1 MSNEKVVVVGSSY
14 SSALVYFCLQ
24 NFLTKTREPI
34 DLIWLTDKNYYSF
47 NSLLSQYL
55 CESVSFADI
64 TQELR
69 GVGIIKPGVSY
80 LETKI
85 INIDFSSKI
94 IKTQKGEI
102 SYKYLVLAPEVD
114 KDCLDL
120 LLSNEKCLMV
130 NSLQD
135 VIKLQSIIVKNLE
148 AASGENDLNLR
159 STLLNYLI
167 VGANKNGIEL
177 ACSLHDYVYALMKN
191 NYPELNKSLLKI
203 NLIEKKNTLVEGKNP
218 FFKSSLLY
226 ILNKKG
232 IILHTNA
239 NVTAISKNKIEINAE
254 KEMTFGTVL
263 YAGKYKYSSLIK
275 SLSLKLDDSFRA
287 CVDIYLKADGL
298 DDVFVLGE
306 CATCLDLSENIPRN
320 VLLFKKQA
328 ELASLNILSK
338 INNNHLKSLNLNYE
352 IDFLSLGR
360 RKSLVGIKG
369 LYFSG
374 YFAWLFHRIIY
385 IFAFIGLKKKIR
397 SLAGLLFDIFCL
409 RDSVYVNFLP
419 EVKERQVAK
428 RGAKNNE

>member
-47 NSLLSQYL
+47 NSLLPQYL
-55 CESVSFADI
+55 CDSVSFTDI

-80 LETKI
+80 LESKI
-85 INIDFSSKI
+85 LNIDFSSKT

-102 SYKYLVLAPEVD
+102 TYTYLVLAPEVD
-114 KDCLDL
+114 KDSSDL
-120 LLSNEKCLMV
+120 LFSNERCLMI

-148 AASGENDLNLR
+148 IASGESDPNLR
-159 STLLNYLI
+159 STPLNYSI
-167 VGANKNGIEL
+167 IGANNYGIEL

-203 NLIEKKNTLVEGKNP
+203 NLIDKKNALVEGKNP

-232 IILHTNA
+232 IILHTSA
-239 NVTAISKNKIEINAE
+239 NVTAITENKIEINNE
-254 KEMTFGTVL
+254 KEILSGTVL

-275 SLSLKLDDSFRA
+275 SLPLKLDDSFLA
-287 CVDIYLKADGL
+287 CVDIYLKADGFN
-298 DDVFVLGE
+298 DVFVIGE
-306 CATCLDLSENIPRN
+306 SVTCLDLSESIPRN
-320 VLLFKKQA
+320 ILLFKKQA
-328 ELASLNILSK
+328 EIASLNILSK
-338 INNNHLKSLNLNYE
+338 INNNPLKSLNLNYQ

-360 RKSLVGIKG
+360 KKSLVEIKG

-409 RDSVYVNFLP
+409 RDNVHVNFLP
-419 EVKERQVAK
+419 QTKEKQVVNK
-428 RGAKNNE
+428 